1 MFADVEVISNNTYG
15 YNQFTYSI
23 PHKFQTK
30 LGIGSLV
37 KVEFRNKIVDALVVN
52 LKSKTQIKNSKNILK
67 VSNRTLTKEQNLYCK
82 YIALSN
88 RLNCGI
94 LLHNIIDLEILR
106 QQNILKTKAVSN
118 INFQEF
124 NNLKFKSHN
133 VFFVSSI
140 KQANELSKELNKRL
154 KIDFYQKFGG
164 KDEIIDVL
172 KNKKYRNIII
182 LSNNFE
188 KVILNEHTNYFF
200 YDSNSPAY
208 KLPKLNNLNIV
219 ESSFLKNHI
228 FGGKFIYINEFPNL
242 EFNDIYKFNIQEIDY
257 GIEYYLSNNLKD
269 NLELLN
275 HKYPNKVFKVYS
287 KETFKENKNI
297 SQHDDINNKEVNT
310 VIINNP
316 TISSKGLLN
325 SYKLISL
332 LRTLNFC
339 IKNNLKIIIF
349 NNKKLNIESS
359 LNSLSLTKW
368 ANKELDT
375 RLKYGPNKLL
385 KVFQFELQHK
395 LEVSNELVLGPI
407 KTDGGFKYEVQIK
420 LSKDLNYVNF
430 INLFK
435 SLNKIEL
442 TRVRYI

>member
-52 LKSKTQIKNSKNILK
+52 LKSKTQIKNSKYILK
-67 VSNRTLTKEQNLYCK
+67 VSNPTLTKEQNLYCK

-94 LLHNIIDLEILR
+94 LLHNIIDLEILIK
-106 QQNILKTKAVSN
+106 QNILKTKSVSN

-228 FGGKFIYINEFPNL
+228 FGGRFIYINEFPNL

-257 GIEYYLSNNLKD
+257 GIEYYLSNNLMD

>member
-30 LGIGSLV
+30 LNIGTVV

-52 LKSKTQIKNSKNILK
+52 LKSKTEIKSPKNIIK
-67 VSNRTLTKEQNLYCK
+67 VSHRGLTNEQDLYCK
-82 YIALSN
+82 FIALSN

-94 LLHNIIDLEILR
+94 LLNNIIDLEILKL
-106 QQNILKTKAVSN
+106 QNILISKSVSN
-118 INFQEF
+118 INFHEF
-124 NNLKFKSHN
+124 NNLKFKNDN
-133 VFFVSSI
+133 VFFVPSI
-140 KQANELSKELNKRL
+140 KQANELAKELKNKL

-164 KDEIIDVL
+164 KDELINVL
-172 KNKKYRNIII
+172 NNKKYRNIII

-188 KVILNEHTNYFF
+188 KIILNDHTNYFF

-219 ESSFLKNHI
+219 ESSYLKNHI
-228 FGGKFIYINEFPNL
+228 FGGTFIYINEFPNL
-242 EFNDIYKFNIQEIDY
+242 EFNDFYKFNIQEIDY
-257 GIEYYLSNNLKD
+257 GIEYYFSNNLKD

-275 HKYPNKVFKVYS
+275 HKYPNEVFNVYS
-287 KETFKENKNI
+287 KETFEKNKNI
-297 SQHDDINNKEVNT
+297 SQHDDINSKEVNT

-385 KVFQFELQHK
+385 KVFQFQLQHK
-395 LEVSNELVLGPI
+395 LKDSDELVLGPI
-407 KTDGGFKYEVQIK
+407 KTESGFKYEVQIR
-420 LSKDLNYVNF
+420 LSKDVNYINF

>member
-1 MFADVEVISNNTYG
+1 MFADVEIISNNTYG

-23 PHKFQTK
+23 PRKFQKQIHVGT
-30 LGIGSLV
+30 IV
-37 KVEFRNKIVDALVVN
+37 KVEFRNKIVDAIVIN
-52 LKSKTQIKNSKNILK
+52 LKTETIIKNYKSTLAL
-67 VSNRTLTKEQNLYCK
+67 SNRTLTNEQLLYCK

-94 LLHNIIDLEILR
+94 LLHNNIDSKILTN
-106 QQNILKTKAVSN
+106 QNILKTKSISN

-124 NNLKFKSHN
+124 NNFKFLSNN

-140 KQANELSKELNKRL
+140 KQANKLSQVL
-154 KIDFYQKFGG
+154 KKIIEIDFYQKFGG
-164 KDEIIDVL
+164 KEELNNVL
-172 KNKKYRNIII
+172 NNKKYKNIII

-188 KVILNEHTNYFF
+188 KIILNENTNYFF

-242 EFNDIYKFNIQEIDY
+242 EFNDFYKFNIQEVDY
-257 GIEYYLSNNLKD
+257 DIEYYFSNNLKD

-275 HKYPNKVFKVYS
+275 HKYPNRVFEVYS
-287 KETFKENKNI
+287 KETFNENSNI
-297 SQHDDINNKEVNT
+297 SQHYDIHDKEVDT

-339 IKNNLKIIIF
+339 MKNKLKIIIF
-349 NNKKLNIESS
+349 NNKKLNIVNS
-359 LNSLSLTKW
+359 LNSLSLNKW
-368 ANKELDT
+368 ANKEIET

-385 KVFQFELQHK
+385 KVFQFESQFK
-395 LEVSNELVLGPI
+395 LLISDDLVLGPV
-407 KTDGGFKYEVQIK
+407 KTESGFKYEVQIK
-420 LSKDLNYVNF
+420 LSKDINYINY

-442 TRVRYI
+442 KRVRYI

>member
-23 PHKFQTK
+23 PHKFKTK
-30 LGIGSLV
+30 LSIGSFV

-52 LKSKTQIKNSKNILK
+52 LKSKTEIKNPKDILK
-67 VSNRTLTKEQNLYCK
+67 VSNFTLDNEQDLYCK

-94 LLHNIIDLEILR
+94 LLHNIIDLDNLR
-106 QQNILKTKAVSN
+106 KQNILKTKSVSN

-124 NNLKFKSHN
+124 NNFKFVNDN

-140 KQANELSKELNKRL
+140 KQANELSKNLKNKL

-164 KDEIIDVL
+164 KDELINVL
-172 KNKKYRNIII
+172 NNKKYRNIII

-188 KVILNEHTNYFF
+188 KVILNDHTNYFF

-219 ESSFLKNHI
+219 ESSYLKNHI

-242 EFNDIYKFNIQEIDY
+242 EFNDFYKFNIEEINY
-257 GIEYYLSNNLKD
+257 GIEYYFSNNLKD

-287 KETFKENKNI
+287 KETFPENKNI

-310 VIINNP
+310 VIISNP

-359 LNSLSLTKW
+359 LNSSSLTKW
-368 ANKELDT
+368 ANKELET

-385 KVFQFELQHK
+385 KVFQFELQQK
-395 LEVSNELVLGPI
+395 LEDSNELVLGPI
-407 KTDGGFKYEVQIK
+407 KTESGFKYEVQIK
-420 LSKDLNYVNF
+420 LSKDVNYIKF

-435 SLNKIEL
+435 SLNKIDL

>member
-15 YNQFTYSI
+15 YSQFTYSI
-23 PHKFQTK
+23 PHKFQTN
-30 LGIGSLV
+30 LSIGSLV

-52 LKSKTQIKNSKNILK
+52 LKSKTQIKNSKHILK

-94 LLHNIIDLEILR
+94 LLHNIIDLEILS
-106 QQNILKTKAVSN
+106 QQNILKTKSVSN

-140 KQANELSKELNKRL
+140 KQANELSKVLNKRL

-172 KNKKYRNIII
+172 KNKNYRNIII

-219 ESSFLKNHI
+219 ESSYLKNHI

-242 EFNDIYKFNIQEIDY
+242 EFNDFYKFNIQEIDY
-257 GIEYYLSNNLKD
+257 GIEYYFSNNLKD

-385 KVFQFELQHK
+385 KVFQFELHHK
-395 LEVSNELVLGPI
+395 LEDNNKLVLGPI
-407 KTDGGFKYEVQIK
+407 KTDAGFKYEVQIK
-420 LSKDLNYVNF
+420 LSKDLNYINF

-442 TRVRYI
+442 KRVRYI

>member
-15 YNQFTYSI
+15 FNQFTYSI
-23 PHKFQTK
+23 PQKFQTK
-30 LGIGSLV
+30 LSIGSLV

-52 LKSKTQIKNSKNILK
+52 LKSKTHIKNSKHILK

-94 LLHNIIDLEILR
+94 LLHNIIDLEILK
-106 QQNILKTKAVSN
+106 QQDILKTKSVSN

-133 VFFVSSI
+133 VFFVPSI
-140 KQANELSKELNKRL
+140 KQANALSKELNKRL

-164 KDEIIDVL
+164 KDELINVL

-219 ESSFLKNHI
+219 ESSYLKNHI
-228 FGGKFIYINEFPNL
+228 FGGNFIYINEFPNL
-242 EFNDIYKFNIQEIDY
+242 EFNDFFKFNIQEIDY
-257 GIEYYLSNNLKD
+257 GIEYYFSNNLKD

-385 KVFQFELQHK
+385 KVFQFELQYK
-395 LEVSNELVLGPI
+395 LEDSSELVLGPI
-407 KTDGGFKYEVQIK
+407 KTDAGFKYEVQIK
-420 LSKDLNYVNF
+420 LSKDLNYINF

>member
-1 MFADVEVISNNTYG
+1 MFADVEIISNNTYG

-23 PHKFQTK
+23 PRKFQKKIHVGT
-30 LGIGSLV
+30 IV
-37 KVEFRNKIVDALVVN
+37 KVEFRNKIVDAIVIN
-52 LKSKTQIKNSKNILK
+52 LKRETIIKNYKSTLAL
-67 VSNRTLTKEQNLYCK
+67 SNRTLTNEQLLYCK

-94 LLHNIIDLEILR
+94 LLHNNIDSKILTN
-106 QQNILKTKAVSN
+106 QNILKTKSISN

-124 NNLKFKSHN
+124 NNFKFLSNN

-140 KQANELSKELNKRL
+140 KQANKLSQVL
-154 KIDFYQKFGG
+154 KKIIEIDFYQKFGG
-164 KDEIIDVL
+164 KEEINNVL
-172 KNKKYRNIII
+172 NNKKYKNIII

-188 KVILNEHTNYFF
+188 KIILNENTNYFF

-242 EFNDIYKFNIQEIDY
+242 EFNDFYKFNIQEVDY
-257 GIEYYLSNNLKD
+257 DIEYYFSNNLKD

-275 HKYPNKVFKVYS
+275 HKYPNRVFEVYS
-287 KETFKENKNI
+287 KETFNENSNI
-297 SQHDDINNKEVNT
+297 SQHYDIHDKEVDT

-316 TISSKGLLN
+316 TISSKGFLN

-339 IKNNLKIIIF
+339 MKNKLKIIIF
-349 NNKKLNIESS
+349 NNKKLNIVNS
-359 LNSLSLTKW
+359 LNSLSLNKW
-368 ANKELDT
+368 ANKELET

-385 KVFQFELQHK
+385 KVFQFESQFK
-395 LEVSNELVLGPI
+395 LLISDDLVLGPV
-407 KTDGGFKYEVQIK
+407 KTESGFKYEVQIK
-420 LSKDLNYVNF
+420 LSKDINYINY

-442 TRVRYI
+442 KRVRYI

>member
-15 YNQFTYSI
+15 FNQFTYSI
-23 PHKFQTK
+23 PQKFQTK
-30 LGIGSLV
+30 LSIGSLV

-52 LKSKTQIKNSKNILK
+52 LKSKTHIKNSKHILK
-67 VSNRTLTKEQNLYCK
+67 VSNRSLTKEQNLYCK

-106 QQNILKTKAVSN
+106 QQDILKTKSVSN

-133 VFFVSSI
+133 VFFVPSI
-140 KQANELSKELNKRL
+140 KQANALSKELNKRL

-164 KDEIIDVL
+164 KDELINVL

-219 ESSFLKNHI
+219 ESSYLKNHI
-228 FGGKFIYINEFPNL
+228 FGGNFIYINEFPNL
-242 EFNDIYKFNIQEIDY
+242 EFNDFYKFNIQEIDY
-257 GIEYYLSNNLKD
+257 GIEYYFSNNLKD

-385 KVFQFELQHK
+385 KVFQFELQYK
-395 LEVSNELVLGPI
+395 LEDSSELVLGPI
-407 KTDGGFKYEVQIK
+407 KTDAGFKYEVQIK
-420 LSKDLNYVNF
+420 LSKDLNYINV

>member
-23 PHKFQTK
+23 PHNFQTK
-30 LGIGSLV
+30 LSIGSLV

-52 LKSKTQIKNSKNILK
+52 LKSNSQIKNSKYILK
-67 VSNRTLTKEQNLYCK
+67 VSNSILTKEQDLYCK

-94 LLHNIIDLEILR
+94 LIQNIIDLEILK
-106 QQNILKTKAVSN
+106 QQNILKSKSVSN

-140 KQANELSKELNKRL
+140 KQSNDLSTKLKEKL

-164 KDEIIDVL
+164 KDELIDVL
-172 KNKKYRNIII
+172 NNKKYRNIII

-188 KVILNEHTNYFF
+188 KVVLNEHTNYFF

-219 ESSFLKNHI
+219 ESSYLKNHV
-228 FGGKFIYINEFPNL
+228 FGGNFIYINEFPNL
-242 EFNDIYKFNIQEIDY
+242 EFNDFYKFNIQEINY
-257 GIEYYLSNNLKD
+257 EIEYYFSNNLKD
-269 NLELLN
+269 NLELLI
-275 HKYPNKVFKVYS
+275 HKYPNKIFNVYS
-287 KETFKENKNI
+287 KETFKDNKNI
-297 SQHDDINNKEVNT
+297 SQHDDINNKEVDT

-359 LNSLSLTKW
+359 LSSLSLTKW

-375 RLKYGPNKLL
+375 RLKYGPSKLL

-395 LEVSNELVLGPI
+395 LEQSNELVLGPI
-407 KTDGGFKYEVQIK
+407 KTDAGFKYEVQIK
-420 LSKDLNYVNF
+420 LSKDLNYINF